1 MNFISLFN
9 FVSSVEEIDEIMLC
23 LVDDVVFFA
32 PLSKV
37 FFDRTLL

>member
-1 MNFISLFN
+1 MNFIRLLN
-9 FVSSVEEIDEIMLC
+9 FVSSVEEIDEIMLL
-23 LVDDVVFFA
+23 LVEDLVFFA